1 MEESDDTQIMN
12 AWRTLEEA
20 TKHCDNHGAYES
32 SLMAHRHPR
41 VQAFWT
47 KCPQCNEE
55 IAEEEE
61 RLRKS
66 YEMLVQSDPGVED
79 RLRAM
84 MMDESGVPPR
94 YRSARLKDWQ
104 GKNPAMQEVGKTLQ
118 TYVERFDI
126 ALEQGK
132 SLIFVGNPGA
142 GKTYAACAVVNEIIY
157 KRDHSALYTTTQD
170 YLVRLRACYNADA
183 EEREMDVF
191 NTYVAPS
198 LLVLDEVGRHK
209 DSKHA
214 SDSLFALLDRRYRE
228 VRPTILVSNMS
239 KDELKEYLGEALVS
253 RLRQDGQMLGFYWED
268 QRK

>member
-1 MEESDDTQIMN
+1 MEESDDAQILN
-12 AWRTLEEA
+12 AWRTVEEA
-20 TKHCDNHGAYES
+20 TKRCEDHGSYES

-61 RLRKS
+61 RLRQS
-66 YEMLVQSDPGVED
+66 YKMLVESDPSVED
-79 RLRAM
+79 RLRSM

-94 YRSARLKDWQ
+94 YRNARVKDWVSN
-104 GKNPAMQEVGKTLQ
+104 NPAMEKVGKTLQ
-118 TYVERFDI
+118 TYIERFDI
-126 ALEQGK
+126 ALEKGK
-132 SLIFVGNPGA
+132 NLIFVGNPGT
-142 GKTYAACAVVNEIIY
+142 GKTYVACAMVNEIIF
-157 KRDHSALYTTTQD
+157 KRDHTAVYTTTQD

-228 VRPTILVSNMS
+228 VRPTVLISNMS
-239 KDELKEYLGEALVS
+239 KDELVAYLGEALIS